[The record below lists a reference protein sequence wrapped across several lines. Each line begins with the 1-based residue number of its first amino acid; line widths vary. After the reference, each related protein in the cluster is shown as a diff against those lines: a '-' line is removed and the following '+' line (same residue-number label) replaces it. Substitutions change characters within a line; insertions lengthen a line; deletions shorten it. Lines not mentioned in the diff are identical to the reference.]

1 MKENISKK
9 IKNTLIVFD
18 IIIAIFIFVAFIF
31 KDSIISLIYPLS
43 ASFFMLL
50 SFLGVNLL
58 GYRKNKKRKYKEQI
72 TNLLI
77 FTSIIYLISIYFI
90 GNATGFIKNE
100 NSIINSIYL
109 LLLVI
114 FMELFRYIII
124 QKCSKKTTQQYII
137 TFLFILFDILVLS
150 SYGLSSNINIFS
162 IITLVITV
170 TMKNALLSYITSKF
184 GFYPC
189 FIYSG
194 IVTIMPYAA
203 PIYPNLGNYLTI
215 VFFIIY
221 TAVIIYH
228 SSKPIHKDDEE
239 KSDIYKKGPSF
250 YIERILLLF
259 VIFIIFLVSGNF
271 KYSLSAIASD
281 SMYPELKKGDAIL
294 LEKLD
299 EKTKDSLEKGM
310 IIAFEESG
318 KIITHRILSIEN
330 EDGIEY
336 IITKGDNNSTKDVT
350 KKKKDDII
358 GIVKFRIPLLGYPS
372 VEISEIK
379 NKKD

>member
-9 IKNTLIVFD
+9 IKRNLIIFD
-18 IIIAIFIFVAFIF
+18 IIIAAFILISFIF
-31 KDSIISLIYPLS
+31 KGSITSLIYPIS
-43 ASFFMLL
+43 GAFFMLL
-50 SFLGVNLL
+50 SFTSISFL
-58 GYRKNKKRKYKEQI
+58 GYRKNKRTKYKDQL
-72 TNLLI
+72 TNLVI
-77 FTSIIYLISIYFI
+77 FISVVYLISIYFI

-100 NSIINSIYL
+100 NSIINSLYL
-109 LLLVI
+109 LIVVI

-124 QKCSKKTTQQYII
+124 QKCSKKTNQQYII
-137 TFLFILFDILVLS
+137 TFLYILFDILVLS
-150 SYGLSSNINIFS
+150 SYGINSNINIIS
-162 IITLVITV
+162 IISLVLTT

-184 GFYPC
+184 GYYPC

-194 IVTIMPYAA
+194 IVTIMPAAA
-203 PIYPNLGNYLTI
+203 PIYPDLGNYLTI
-215 VFFIIY
+215 VFFILY
-221 TAVIIYH
+221 TAIIVYNT
-228 SSKPIHKDDEE
+228 SKPIHKEDEE
-239 KSDIYKKGPSF
+239 KSERYKKGFS
-250 YIERILLLF
+250 YYLERILLVF
-259 VIFIIFLVSGNF
+259 VIFIIFLVSGSF

-294 LEKLD
+294 LEKIDD
-299 EKTKDSLEKGM
+299 EKRNSLEKGM
-310 IIAFEESG
+310 IIAFEEEG
-318 KIITHRILSIEN
+318 KIITHRILSIEK
-330 EDGIEY
+330 EDEIEY